1 MSTVA
6 SARYIE
12 GEAEVVVTGVCRN
25 CSRKI
30 PEDRT
35 YCDLRCAR
43 RSKRKR
49 YKRNLRARGLL

>member
-1 MSTVA
+1 MTVLA
-6 SARYIE
+6 SARFIE

-25 CSRKI
+25 CDRSI
-30 PEDRT
+30 PEDRS

-49 YKRNLRARGLL
+49 YKRNLRARGLA